1 MSLAGLRAFGR
12 ALRPAHAWKNVVVGA
27 ALLFGHRAADLHA
40 WANVLGTFLAFC
52 AVSSAGYLVNDV
64 VDRAADRARP
74 TRAARP
80 VATGEVSVRSALF
93 GAAAIYAASF
103 LAAAGYLAWTQ
114 APDTV
119 ALHGTRALAWTAVPV
134 VLALARFRSRLRR
147 DTTGQGPA
155 ELVARDPVVLG
166 LGALWVAL
174 CAWVLYA

>member
-1 MSLAGLRAFGR
+1 M
-12 ALRPAHAWKNVVVGA
+12 
-27 ALLFGHRAADLHA
+27 
-40 WANVLGTFLAFC
+40 
-52 AVSSAGYLVNDV
+52 
-64 VDRAADRARP
+64 ARES
-74 TRAARP
+74 RD
-80 VATGEVSVRSALF
+80 
-93 GAAAIYAASF
+93 GAAAGLERTSASRLATARASESTPVSPRSQGDAATP
-103 LAAAGYLAWTQ
+103 AAAGYLAWTQ